1 MGSDRKQ
8 DNRKYLTVNPGC
20 SFTRLT
26 LVYMAGIL
34 IASCQLVVLDKEQF
48 RGHITIPTSV
58 NAMLLG
64 FFLSDRRATTFW
76 RTKLVSSMERLHWCR
91 AARPNGARGAENGV
105 GGNGGGG
112 GHGGGG
118 GGITT
123 TNRIS
128 VKTSV
133 NVQPMME
140 LSVRDLP

>member
-1 MGSDRKQ
+1 M
-8 DNRKYLTVNPGC
+8 TVNPGC

-64 FFLSDRRATTFW
+64 FFLSDRRATKFW
-76 RTKLVSSMERLHWCR
+76 RTRLDSCSDRLRWCR
-91 AARPNGARGAENGV
+91 AVWPDGAGGAENG
-105 GGNGGGG
+105 GGGDG
-112 GHGGGG
+112 DGGGLGHGGGG
-118 GGITT
+118 GGIANK
-123 TNRIS
+123 NRIS
-128 VKTSV
+128 VTTSV

>member
-1 MGSDRKQ
+1 M
-8 DNRKYLTVNPGC
+8 TVNPGC

-64 FFLSDRRATTFW
+64 FFLSDHRATTFW
-76 RTKLVSSMERLHWCR
+76 RTRLVSSIVWCR
-91 AARPNGARGAENGV
+91 AARLNGAENGV